1 MIIDTIFICF
11 CEDCE
16 KNDGINRP
24 YFMSRGLMVINF
36 YFQFEFL
43 FFLYYIIFLFAIF
56 ISIYFYFRNLLK
68 IAKKHFNMR
77 TIMLLSHKDSIALQK
92 FIKHLGNARI
102 FRFTMAIKHTKIS
115 GEWTSITLILNISF
129 SHRHQRIFQKWT
141 KCFSFLFLI
150 TSTVLQERMIY
161 NLCYKFVQN

>member
-1 MIIDTIFICF
+1 MMASIGLTSWAVDWWWLTFIF
-11 CEDCE
+11 
-16 KNDGINRP
+16 N
-24 YFMSRGLMVINF
+24 LNF
-36 YFQFEFL
+36 FF

-115 GEWTSITLILNISF
+115 GEWTSIALILNISF

-161 NLCYKFVQN
+161 NLCYKSVQN